1 MPCRHLLNR
10 VTCGEPLFQHEAAGV
25 VILFLATFGTLIVLA
40 AITQL
45 RQREP
50 FYPNKDTPIKGA
62 DKESTGPALGQK
74 R

>member
-1 MPCRHLLNR
+1 
-10 VTCGEPLFQHEAAGV
+10 V